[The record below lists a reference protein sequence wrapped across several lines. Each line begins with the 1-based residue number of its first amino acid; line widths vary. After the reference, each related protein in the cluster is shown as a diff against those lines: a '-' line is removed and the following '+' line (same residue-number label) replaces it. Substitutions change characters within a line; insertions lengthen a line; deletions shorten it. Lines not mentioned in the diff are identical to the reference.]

1 MTMKY
6 VIFIG
11 IASTGRGSSIQNAL
25 TVSPQSTC
33 VRNHE
38 SRLSHTI
45 LSPSKLYQFLNQ
57 SCLNV
62 TSEYQNSS
70 IIARINTA
78 ISCRIFPHTDLT
90 TYQTRG
96 LSTTSII
103 RWKAK
108 YPGDMKAPRIDNT
121 SHNVMYLTQE
131 QVKRYQV
138 AHHNSP
144 KRMSTF
150 LDSRLFLI
158 ISVYFPLFTL
168 RHHMHLHHSKRRLIF
183 TMKYAMYL

>member
-6 VIFIG
+6 VILNG

-25 TVSPQSTC
+25 TVRPQSTC
-33 VRNHE
+33 VRKHD

-57 SCLNV
+57 SCLKV
-62 TSEYQNSS
+62 TSENQNSS

-78 ISCRIFPHTDLT
+78 VSCRIFRTTDLT

-108 YPGDMKAPRIDNT
+108 YPGDMKAPRIDIT
-121 SHNVMYLTQE
+121 SHNVMYKIYEQE
-131 QVKRYQV
+131 KRYQV
-138 AHHNSP
+138 AHQDSP
-144 KRMSTF
+144 KRMWTF
-150 LDSRLFLI
+150 CDICFFLR
-158 ISVYFPLFTL
+158 ISVDFPSIVL
-168 RHHMHLHHSKRRLIF
+168 RHHRHLHHVRRRLIF
-183 TMKYAMYL
+183 IMKYAMNL